1 MTNLLQTPRPAG
13 GFKVILADPPWGFL
27 SHSNKRTT
35 PHRTATD
42 HYETMTYEELC
53 VLPVSHMAGKDC
65 VLFMWTVSSHLEEAL
80 ALGKRWGFSYK
91 SIAFIWVKVCL
102 PKKKQ
107 PAGLAAS
114 LAALGWYVIRPLMG
128 MGFWTRQEA
137 EVCLLFTRGKPSRI
151 SKGVRQVIL
160 DTRREHSRKPD
171 ETYRRIERLCG
182 PLPRLELFAR
192 ASWAG
197 WVAWGNETEKFEALP
212 EGIQHHSL
220 CSVTTKKDGFCDY
233 DCARDGYK

>member
-13 GFKVILADPPWGFL
+13 GFQIILADPPWGFL

-65 VLFMWTVSSHLEEAL
+65 VLFMWTVSSHLDEAL
-80 ALGKRWGFSYK
+80 ALGKRWGFNYK
-91 SIAFIWVKVCL
+91 SIGFIWVKVTT
-102 PKKKQ
+102 PKFPRRK
-107 PAGLAAS
+107 AHLRDGLDA
-114 LAALGWYVIRPLMG
+114 LVELGWYVIRPLMG

-137 EVCLLFTRGKPSRI
+137 EVCLIFTRGKPARI

-160 DTRREHSRKPD
+160 DVRREHSRKPD

-182 PLPRLELFAR
+182 QLPRLELFAR

-197 WVAWGNETEKFEALP
+197 WVAWGNETEKFEAA
-212 EGIQHHSL
+212 E
-220 CSVTTKKDGFCDY
+220 
-233 DCARDGYK
+233 